1 VQRLHIATR
10 IARYQDGQLIK
21 GTVHFIKLR
30 SSWMRQFLY
39 LTCCKCRTCD
49 TTAANTVEAHEIC
62 LRMYCLKTTW
72 LCKVNRQRQSWFKN
86 KDVPKA
92 ELLANLLVGL
102 AALKDKGIEL
112 QKELEKAILSKTLM
126 NTSWDCFG
134 LCGQT
139 LSWSHF
145 FHGDIKDEVGGRL

>member
-1 VQRLHIATR
+1 
-10 IARYQDGQLIK
+10 
-21 GTVHFIKLR
+21 
-30 SSWMRQFLY
+30 
-39 LTCCKCRTCD
+39 
-49 TTAANTVEAHEIC
+49 
-62 LRMYCLKTTW
+62 MYCLKTTW

-112 QKELEKAILSKTLM
+112 QKELEKAILSKTLLM
-126 NTSWDCFG
+126 NTSWKCVG

-145 FHGDIKDEVGGRL
+145 FKAT

>member
-1 VQRLHIATR
+1 MEPLQRPAVTPAAVKPAATEIAVEWQQKR
-10 IARYQDGQLIK
+10 KGERHVDEAR
-21 GTVHFIKLR
+21 
-30 SSWMRQFLY
+30 
-39 LTCCKCRTCD
+39 
-49 TTAANTVEAHEIC
+49 

-112 QKELEKAILSKTLM
+112 QK
-126 NTSWDCFG
+126 
-134 LCGQT
+134 
-139 LSWSHF
+139 
-145 FHGDIKDEVGGRL
+145 